1 MKYFKLDN
9 SKIIS
14 LLNTNSMINSPF
26 FTYQEAMSFMDK
38 LLTKTSSDVIIKDIK
53 FYEITKEEYDKGIN
67 LYDYLYKGDL

>member
-1 MKYFKLDN
+1 
-9 SKIIS
+9 
-14 LLNTNSMINSPF
+14 MINSPF